1 MARCSGDM
9 EADPNA
15 FTSVGHTPAAAKQ
28 ASETSERCD
37 MRSSAALD
45 LRRLAIDSPLKPPIG
60 KLNKHSATNSEAI
73 WQRIGGNALIRCIIK
88 CVSRNGDGVVMVA
101 GRCESL

>member
-37 MRSSAALD
+37 MRSSAALMQQPARAN
-45 LRRLAIDSPLKPPIG
+45 LISLK
-60 KLNKHSATNSEAI
+60 SATEE
-73 WQRIGGNALIRCIIK
+73 R
-88 CVSRNGDGVVMVA
+88 
-101 GRCESL
+101 